1 MTLFRATGYK
11 DKVTRR
17 AVRMRLIATLEF
29 GCGVDLR
36 NVINQDTKL
45 ASRLICTSR
54 AISLD

>member
-1 MTLFRATGYK
+1 MFRATGCK

-36 NVINQDTKL
+36 NVISQDTELVSKVIYGD
-45 ASRLICTSR
+45 RMPWIIR
-54 AISLD
+54 F